1 MKYEYQSSPL
11 TALLFQKLYF
21 IVRLSRDIITL
32 KCQYYFSKNNIYT
45 TQSSMSTS
53 IYLSCFGAGILFGIG
68 FYCCLRRT
76 LAYQKTRRRQ
86 QQYYNNKSNNNPN
99 IIWDWQYHSEK
110 CAQCLTECEL
120 CLTNIEH
127 SQHSHLVPFKVDSN
141 DYAIMEPQNVSRGK
155 QNLSII
161 MEEA

>member
-1 MKYEYQSSPL
+1 
-11 TALLFQKLYF
+11 
-21 IVRLSRDIITL
+21 
-32 KCQYYFSKNNIYT
+32 
-45 TQSSMSTS
+45 MSTS
-53 IYLSCFGAGILFGIG
+53 IYISCFGAGILFGIG
-68 FYCCLRRT
+68 FYCCLRRL

-161 MEEA
+161 MEEAWKLKKRWLIESTLPSCQKNLKTEEFYRKIHSH